1 MSVDGRRITCF
12 RKRKRKNRISLEL
25 WNFFSAFAEARAFNH
40 NSMYSAVGS
49 RDAEAPV
56 AVVYS
61 TDELGKSEKIALYIS
76 LKMKERYGTV
86 ECQQVYA

>member
-1 MSVDGRRITCF
+1 
-12 RKRKRKNRISLEL
+12 
-25 WNFFSAFAEARAFNH
+25 
-40 NSMYSAVGS
+40 MYSAVGS